1 MQSDD
6 TKIEGINV
14 MLTSD
19 GKCWLSYLVYFASLD
34 DARKTGQLG
43 RRVHAGAGVYF
54 TIPPHTLLLITQWAK
69 ARGFTKERH
78 VIKKKDRVRIRA

>member
-1 MQSDD
+1 MNPDT
-6 TKIEGINV
+6 TKIGGINV

-19 GKCWLSYLVYFASLD
+19 GKCWLSYLVYYGSLD
-34 DARKTGQLG
+34 EARKTGQLG
-43 RRVHAGAGVYF
+43 QRIDSTVYF
-54 TIPPHTLLLITQWAK
+54 TIPSHTLLLITQWAK